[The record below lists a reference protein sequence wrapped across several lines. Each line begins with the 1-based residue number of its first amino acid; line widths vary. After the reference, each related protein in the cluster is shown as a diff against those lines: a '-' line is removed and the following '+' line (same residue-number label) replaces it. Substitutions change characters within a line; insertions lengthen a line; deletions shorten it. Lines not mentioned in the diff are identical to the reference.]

1 MHVFL
6 IYGCN
11 MYDHLSDVIPTISYI
26 SLLRSILQSKLINYF
41 MNMFIFV
48 ANMCCFFSGICLN
61 SLVIV
66 SFWKSWQLRKKTCHF
81 MILVLSCFDLLALL
95 TNNPL
100 TALIT
105 MLWLTGKLNV
115 WPSWADISLNQPN
128 LSFGFSL
135 LALLVLNFDRYLAA
149 SYRIFHRT
157 SVTKGRLLTL
167 LAILITFEIT
177 LGVIY
182 VNDFLLS
189 YRNGIQFSALAKI
202 KST

>member
-1 MHVFL
+1 
-6 IYGCN
+6 

-41 MNMFIFV
+41 MNMMFIFV

-66 SFWKSWQLRKKTCHF
+66 SFWKSRQLRKKTCHF